1 MVMMAMAGMVVSAS
15 DKVTAVDDG
24 DSAIIHTL
32 HPSVMVSFMYTHNLP
47 YKTFVSIYH
56 IKHLCH
62 SIKLFGLFELFWAI
76 PVTFGSFERTRAS

>member
-32 HPSVMVSFMYTHNLP
+32 HPSVMVSFMYTHI
-47 YKTFVSIYH
+47 YAQSI
-56 IKHLCH
+56 I
-62 SIKLFGLFELFWAI
+62 
-76 PVTFGSFERTRAS
+76 